1 MAFNLANER
10 IQDTYEQLVQIS
22 GSTLLNGIGTAIPAI
37 TNINSVSSSYAI
49 TASYAQYA
57 VSASHEIVHELSS
70 SYADTASF
78 ANFATSAG
86 TATTAS
92 YINPTFIS
100 ASAAASGFG
109 GGGSSFPYTGSAV
122 ISGSLK
128 TTGSLFIYNYYD
140 DGFIGGTSSV
150 FEVNTQG
157 PGLGKQT
164 AIKVSNRDSQFNSP
178 LVDMT
183 AAEVGVNSL
192 SLPGNGTI
200 SFSGSS
206 NSYSIQSSGENLT
219 IRAKDVLTLQAQR
232 TTGTI
237 RLFGGAYAV
246 LTGTQTSLNLGSTT
260 EPGPTPQITITSSGH
275 HTFRFGASGSFT
287 GSFSGN
293 LTGTA
298 SFATTASYIN
308 PTFISAS
315 AAASGFGGGGGAT
328 PTLQQVTTVG
338 NVTNLSITASAF
350 SGNGSGLTNI
360 NTAFGAELYY
370 NAADYVIDLP
380 GDFNDPA
387 VTVSI
392 SQSGVYL
399 ISSSKVPPYG
409 TNGPRVNLQWCPQQ
423 LGSGVAKVKFFIPS
437 LDTGNG
443 VSYKSSVSCSADYQY
458 IWNSTVT
465 PSGSTTTTLARSLTL
480 PQYSNGTGVTVMIKG
495 EDGYVYFATTS
506 TPVPSQGY
514 IYTGPSLGLL
524 V

>member
-22 GSTLLNGIGTAIPAI
+22 GSTLVNGIGTAIPLI

-70 SYADTASF
+70 SYAETASF
-78 ANFATSAG
+78 ANFATTATSASHALYANQAG
-86 TATTAS
+86 TATTAATAS

-109 GGGSSFPYTGSAV
+109 GSSFPYNGSAV
-122 ISGSLK
+122 ISGSLVVS
-128 TTGSLFIYNYYD
+128 GSTFIKGYYS
-140 DGFIGGTSSV
+140 DGFSGANSTTFQV
-150 FEVNTQG
+150 VTDG
-157 PGLGKQT
+157 PGLGPQT
-164 AIKVSNRDSQFNSP
+164 ALRVINKDSGFGSPVLDIQAYQTLIGGRVQVSTPGIGGYGLISAVQASASAGLIVGSDESYTGFLLVQDNSVRVNQP
-178 LVDMT
+178 FT
-183 AAEVGVNSL
+183 ASIVSA
-192 SLPGNGTI
+192 
-200 SFSGSS
+200 SF
-206 NSYSIQSSGENLT
+206 I
-219 IRAKDVLTLQAQR
+219 
-232 TTGTI
+232 
-237 RLFGGAYAV
+237 
-246 LTGTQTSLNLGSTT
+246 
-260 EPGPTPQITITSSGH
+260 
-275 HTFRFGASGSFT
+275 
-287 GSFSGN
+287 GN

-298 SFATTASYIN
+298 SFATTASYIS

-315 AAASGFGGGGGAT
+315 AAASGFGSGGGTT
-328 PTLQQVTTVG
+328 PTLQQVTAVG

-360 NTAFGAELYY
+360 NTAFGAELYF

-423 LGSGVAKVKFFIPS
+423 LGSGVAKVKFYIPS

-443 VSYKSSVSCSADYQY
+443 VSYKQSVSCSADYQY
-458 IWNSTVT
+458 IWNSTTT
-465 PSGSTTTTLARSLTL
+465 PSGSTATTIARSLTL
-480 PQYSNGTGVTVMIKG
+480 PQYSNGSGVTNMIKG
-495 EDGYVYFATTS
+495 QDGFVYFSTAG

-514 IYTGPSLGLL
+514 IYTGPSIGLL

>member
-70 SYADTASF
+70 SYAETASF
-78 ANFATSAG
+78 ANFATTAGTATSATTAISASFSVTAG
-86 TATTAS
+86 TATSATTTTSASHALFANQAGTATSATSATTATSASHALFANQAGTATTATTAS
-92 YINPTFIS
+92 YIS
-100 ASAAASGFG
+100 
-109 GGGSSFPYTGSAV
+109 
-122 ISGSLK
+122 
-128 TTGSLFIYNYYD
+128 
-140 DGFIGGTSSV
+140 
-150 FEVNTQG
+150 
-157 PGLGKQT
+157 
-164 AIKVSNRDSQFNSP
+164 
-178 LVDMT
+178 
-183 AAEVGVNSL
+183 
-192 SLPGNGTI
+192 
-200 SFSGSS
+200 
-206 NSYSIQSSGENLT
+206 
-219 IRAKDVLTLQAQR
+219 
-232 TTGTI
+232 
-237 RLFGGAYAV
+237 
-246 LTGTQTSLNLGSTT
+246 
-260 EPGPTPQITITSSGH
+260 
-275 HTFRFGASGSFT
+275 
-287 GSFSGN
+287 
-293 LTGTA
+293 
-298 SFATTASYIN
+298 

-328 PTLQQVTTVG
+328 PTLQQVTAVG
-338 NVTNLSITASAF
+338 NVTNLPITASGIDCAGNLTLSLASSKLRVLGIGAYIEATNITGSWGQTNGTHALMINGNISASSGF
-350 SGNGSGLTNI
+350 IGNGSGLTNI
-360 NTAFGAELYY
+360 NTAFGAELYF

-443 VSYKSSVSCSADYQY
+443 VSYKQSVSCSADYQY
-458 IWNSTVT
+458 IWNSTTT
-465 PSGSTTTTLARSLTL
+465 PSGSTALTIARSLTL
-480 PQYSNGTGVTVMIKG
+480 PQYSNGSGVTNMIKG
-495 EDGYVYFATTS
+495 QDGFVYFSTAG

-514 IYTGPSLGLL
+514 IYTGPSIGLL